1 MKQFKQLGFM
11 ALVLIVAAGLVVGCA
26 SIMKGSKQNV
36 ALSSSPSPATVVVKT
51 TGGVNVFEGQTPT
64 TVRLA
69 KNKEYIVIVSLPG
82 YKDASANISK
92 DGIEGWFFGNILCGG
107 IIGIIVD
114 ASNGAMN
121 KLGPDQINVQLSTAY
136 LPGQEKAVYAVVHG
150 RDSQGQLRY
159 LAIPLLEDE
168 AVDFSAAN

>member
-1 MKQFKQLGFM
+1 MKLLKQLSFVVV
-11 ALVLIVAAGLVVGCA
+11 VLIVAAGLVVGCA
-26 SIMKGSKQNV
+26 SIMKGSKQNI
-36 ALSSSPSPATVVVKT
+36 ALSSSPSPANVVVKT

-69 KNKEYIVIVSLPG
+69 KNKEYIVTVTLPG
-82 YKDASANISK
+82 YKDATASVSK
-92 DGIEGWFFGNILCGG
+92 DGIEGWFWGNILCGG

-121 KLGPDQINVQLSTAY
+121 KLGPDQVNIQLSTAY

-150 RDSQGQLRY
+150 RDSQGQLRH
-159 LAIPLLEDE
+159 LAIPLLEDK